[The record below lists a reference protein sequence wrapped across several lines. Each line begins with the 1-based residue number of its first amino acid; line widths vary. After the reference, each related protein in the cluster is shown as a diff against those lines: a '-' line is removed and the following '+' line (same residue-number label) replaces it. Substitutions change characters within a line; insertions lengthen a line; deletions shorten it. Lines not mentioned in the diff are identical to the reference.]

1 MAAVKPTAGLVFM
14 IGVLLLGA
22 AGLVGG
28 QLWALTG
35 SVLLACAAG
44 VLCLALFAMATRSF
58 LRRIM
63 IGRNIRFLGELKAF
77 DKADFV
83 NAVTLDGEDAGR
95 SRIEQKVQDTPEQ
108 VAGSIRSLLAQSKKH
123 NK

>member
-1 MAAVKPTAGLVFM
+1 M